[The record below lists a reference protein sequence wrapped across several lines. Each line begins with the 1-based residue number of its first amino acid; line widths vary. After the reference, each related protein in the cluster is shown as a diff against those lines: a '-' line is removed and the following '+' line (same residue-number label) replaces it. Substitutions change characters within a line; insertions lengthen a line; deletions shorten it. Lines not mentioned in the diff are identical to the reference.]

1 MGKDKRAE
9 LGAVTA
15 VMTVILTGAFILQN
29 FGIPPLLD
37 VAFEIV
43 TGGPPPVYF
52 GLATGAIGTFAVLY
66 QIAFVLLISP
76 IDCYTPNTDFN
87 FRDQIDFS
95 TVEISD
101 FVNLFLVFILY
112 EYLAFQN
119 GITDPDS
126 MIIGFVIIVVSS
138 IGFRVVPRSISKYVH
153 YDCWWTIKLLLV
165 STPIALLL
173 YMPVMLLVAAT

>member
-9 LGAVTA
+9 LSAVTA

-29 FGIPPLLD
+29 FGVPPLLD

-76 IDCYTPNTDFN
+76 IDCHTPDTELN
-87 FRDQIDFS
+87 FRDTIDFN

-101 FVNLFLVFILY
+101 FVNLFAVFIIY
-112 EYLAFQN
+112 EYLAIRN
-119 GITDPDS
+119 GLTSPDTF
-126 MIIGFVIIVVSS
+126 IVGLVIIVVSS
-138 IGFRVVPRSISKYVH
+138 IGFRVVPRSISKYIR
-153 YDCWWTIKLLLV
+153 YDCWWTIKLLMV
-165 STPIALLL
+165 SIPIALLM